1 MNPDDPSV
9 TEVSMI
15 DILTRT
21 EEPVILQR
29 DGPFIR
35 LTLPGRSSWDGHRT
49 FRASTL
55 GGVEYALQLV
65 LERAAASLRA
75 RATD

>member
-1 MNPDDPSV
+1 MAETAV
-9 TEVSMI
+9 V
-15 DILTRT
+15 DILRQTD
-21 EEPVILQR
+21 EPIILQK
-29 DGPFIR
+29 DGDMVR
-35 LTLPGRSSWDGHRT
+35 LTLPGRSSWDGPRT

-75 RATD
+75 RAAD